1 MEKLKISDIALAC
14 GSQCQCDDFADG
26 VVIDNRQAKK
36 GDVFIAIEGENHD
49 GHNFAANAVEAGA
62 CAVIC
67 HKEMELDCP
76 KILVGNTGR
85 ALVDLAKWYRSLF
98 DIPVVG
104 VTGSVGKT
112 TTKEM
117 IWAVMSKKYNTLKNE
132 GNRNNEIGMPLSV
145 LNLNKSHQAAV
156 FEMGIF
162 TVGDIE
168 RLTFIAKPC
177 VGVISNIGVAHI
189 ENVGSREKLL
199 ETKMELVKGM
209 PKGAPLVLNKDND
222 LLRTVKLDDRP
233 IVWYSLLED
242 ADYTARNIKIV
253 GEKTYFDLVYPDGVQ
268 SVELPAIG
276 DHNVQN
282 ALAAFAVGMI
292 LGVPPEL
299 AAEGL
304 SEYVPSGMRQK
315 IVHTNGVTVV
325 EDCYNASPDS
335 VKAAIATLSKIEAK
349 RRILVIGDMLE
360 LGEFS
365 YDAHYEVGV
374 AAANSNADLI
384 FVYGKE
390 AKIYEKAVE
399 DSGRNAKHFTDKS
412 ELANELSETLREGDA
427 ILFKASRGLK
437 LEEVIYSIYDRW
449 ENK

>member
-1 MEKLKISDIALAC
+1 MERLKISDIALAC
-14 GSQCQCDDFADG
+14 GTQCLCEETASG
-26 VVIDNRQAKK
+26 VVIDNRQVKQ
-36 GDVFIAIEGENHD
+36 GDIFIAIEGENHD
-49 GHNFAANAVEAGA
+49 GHTFAKSAVEAGA

-67 HKEMELDCP
+67 HKEVMVDCP
-76 KILVGNTGR
+76 KILVKNTGK
-85 ALVDLAKWYRSLF
+85 ALVDLAKWYRTQF

-145 LNLNKSHQAAV
+145 LNLSKSHQAAV

-162 TVGDIE
+162 TIGDIE
-168 RLTFIAKPC
+168 RLTLIAKPC

-199 ETKMELVKGM
+199 QTKMELVKGM

-222 LLRTVKLDDRP
+222 LLRTVALDDRP
-233 IVWYSLLED
+233 IVWYSLNED
-242 ADYTARNIKIV
+242 ADYTAHNVRLV
-253 GEKTYFDLVYPDGVQ
+253 GEKTYFDIHYPDGVQ
-268 SVELPAIG
+268 SIELPAIG

-292 LGVPPEL
+292 LGVSPEL
-299 AAEGL
+299 AAQGL

-315 IVHTNGVTVV
+315 IVHKNGITVV

-335 VKAAIATLSKIEAK
+335 VKAAIAALSKIEAQ

-365 YDAHYEVGV
+365 HSAHYDVGAT
-374 AAANSNADLI
+374 AAKSDADMI
-384 FVYGKE
+384 FAYGKE
-390 AKIYEKAVE
+390 AEIYAKAAS
-399 DSGRNAKHFTDKS
+399 DNGRVAKHFTDKS
-412 ELANELSETLREGDA
+412 ELANELAQTLMQGDA

>member
-14 GSQCQCDDFADG
+14 NSRCECEGFASG
-26 VVIDNRQAKK
+26 VVIDNRQVKQ

-49 GHNFAANAVEAGA
+49 GHTFAKSAVEAGA

-67 HKEMELDCP
+67 HKEVEVDCP
-76 KILVGNTGR
+76 EILVENTGK
-85 ALVDLAKWYRSLF
+85 ALVDLAKWYRTLF

-117 IWAVMSKKYNTLKNE
+117 IWAVMSQKYNTLKNE

-168 RLTFIAKPC
+168 RLTLIAKPC

-199 ETKMELVKGM
+199 ATKMELVKGM
-209 PKGAPLVLNKDND
+209 EKGAPLVLNKDND

-233 IVWYSLLED
+233 IVWYSLNED
-242 ADYTARNIKIV
+242 ADYTAENIRLI
-253 GEKTYFDLVYPDGVQ
+253 GEKTYFDIRYPGGVQ
-268 SVELPAIG
+268 SIELPAIG

-282 ALAAFAVGMI
+282 ALAAFAVGRI
-292 LGVPPEL
+292 LGVSPEL
-299 AAEGL
+299 ASKGL

-315 IVHTNGVTVV
+315 IVHTNGITVV

-335 VKAAIATLSKIEAK
+335 VKAAIAALSKIEAK

-365 YDAHYEVGV
+365 HDAHYDVGKT
-374 AAANSNADLI
+374 AAKSDADVI
-384 FVYGKE
+384 FAYGKE
-390 AKIYEKAVE
+390 AEIYAKAVTE
-399 DSGRNAKHFTDKS
+399 NGRNAKHFTDKS
-412 ELANELSETLREGDA
+412 ELAQELLNVLQKGDA

-449 ENK
+449 GK